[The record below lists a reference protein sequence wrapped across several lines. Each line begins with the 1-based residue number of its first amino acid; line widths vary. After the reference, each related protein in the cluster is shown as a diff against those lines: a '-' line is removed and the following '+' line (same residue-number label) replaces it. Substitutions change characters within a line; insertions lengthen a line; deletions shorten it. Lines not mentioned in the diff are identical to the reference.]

1 MASANDA
8 LIIVTG
14 KGSAMIGDRKENTL
28 HLRLDLVM
36 SKLMTKTNRLAASI
50 KYTLIK
56 DAFISVII
64 VYRSKPR

>member
-8 LIIVTG
+8 LIIVTD
-14 KGSAMIGDRKENTL
+14 KGSAMIGDRKKTL

-56 DAFISVII
+56 GAFISVVIP
-64 VYRSKPR
+64 YRSKPR